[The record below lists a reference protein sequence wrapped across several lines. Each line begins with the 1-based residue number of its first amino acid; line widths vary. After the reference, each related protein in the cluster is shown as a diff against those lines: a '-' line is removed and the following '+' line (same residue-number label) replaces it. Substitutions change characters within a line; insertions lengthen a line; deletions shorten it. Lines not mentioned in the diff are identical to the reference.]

1 MDHTETLTST
11 ATDEEESGGD
21 MSQGGNDVIMG
32 KEERQRRVLQLLV
45 ETGLRLPPKVI
56 YRNCRHRGAEF
67 SRRSV
72 DNYLSELQEMGY
84 VEIVAEQEGYYAATD
99 AGREYF
105 YRE

>member
-1 MDHTETLTST
+1 MDNVETPPTT
-11 ATDEEESGGD
+11 ATDAGESGGD
-21 MSQGGNDVIMG
+21 MSQGGNDETMG

-45 ETGLRLPPKVI
+45 ETGLHLPPKVI
-56 YRNCRHRGAEF
+56 HHNCRHRGAEF

-105 YRE
+105 YHE